1 MMQRIE
7 YKYRSICLLA
17 SSKLELS
24 SKQKLEMGNPF
35 GPLQSIVTTLV
46 VWLDLVIRVVEL
58 TIYAN

>member
-24 SKQKLEMGNPF
+24 SKQKLEMGHPF